1 MQQFKSGFAQRTQ
14 IYGIIASVILL
25 VVSVLC
31 ESLVLGAVG
40 VLSLAIHIVSNR

>member
-14 IYGIIASVILL
+14 VYGIIASVTLL

-40 VLSLAIHIVSNR
+40 VLSLGIHVTAKR